1 MEYAGAVYHVMSRG
15 NAGQTIFA
23 NDEDR
28 RLFLE
33 TLGDA
38 CERCGW
44 RIHAYVLMDN
54 HYHVLLETP
63 EPNLV
68 AGMKWMQGTYT
79 QRFNRRH
86 GRCGHLFQGR
96 YKALPV
102 MAADGYFEAV
112 SSYIHLNPAR
122 ARRDELPNGDLAE
135 YRWSSYPGY
144 LHPERRRSWLCVDRV
159 LAARQWADSPAGRR
173 AYRQYLQ
180 NRVREL
186 AASGEENPVAEDAD
200 RIRRGWCLGPAEF
213 KDRLEALID
222 GRMEKKRRSSYSGGE
237 AARHDERQAERLLQA
252 GLRALGADRQKVCAA
267 PKGADEKCLLA
278 WLVRRHTAVSNEWIC
293 GQLNMGRPDCL
304 SRYPRKIDETR
315 DRQLLELRRRLEEIT
330 KIRD

>member
-15 NAGQTIFA
+15 NAGQAIFVI
-23 NDEDR
+23 DEDR

-33 TLGDA
+33 TLGEA

-44 RIHAYVLMDN
+44 RVHAYVLMDN
-54 HYHVLLETP
+54 HYHLLIETP

-68 AGMKWMQGTYT
+68 AGMKWLQGTYT

-102 MAADGYFEAV
+102 MAAAGYFETV

-122 ARRDELPNGDLAE
+122 ARLFDLHKGDLAD

-144 LHPERRRSWLCVDRV
+144 LHAGSRPPWLSVSRV
-159 LAARQWADSPAGRR
+159 LGARQWVDTPAGRR
-173 AYRQYLQ
+173 AYRQFLRQ
-180 NRVREL
+180 QVREIAMSGPNGL
-186 AASGEENPVAEDAD
+186 AAAGENGLQ
-200 RIRRGWCLGPAEF
+200 RGWYLGPAEF
-213 KDRLEALID
+213 KDRLEALVD
-222 GRMEKKRRSSYSGGE
+222 GRMKKKRRASYSGEE
-237 AARHDERQAERLLQA
+237 AGRHDERQAERLLQA
-252 GLRALGADRQKVCAA
+252 GLRTLGVDQSTVCAA
-267 PKGADEKCLLA
+267 RKKSDEKCLLA
-278 WLVRRHTAVSNEWIC
+278 WLIRRHTAVSNEWIC
-293 GQLNMGRPDCL
+293 RQLNMGRPDCL

>member
-1 MEYAGAVYHVMSRG
+1 
-15 NAGQTIFA
+15 
-23 NDEDR
+23 
-28 RLFLE
+28 
-33 TLGDA
+33 
-38 CERCGW
+38 
-44 RIHAYVLMDN
+44 
-54 HYHVLLETP
+54 
-63 EPNLV
+63 
-68 AGMKWMQGTYT
+68 
-79 QRFNRRH
+79 
-86 GRCGHLFQGR
+86 
-96 YKALPV
+96 
-102 MAADGYFEAV
+102 V

-122 ARRDELPNGDLAE
+122 ARRDELSNGDLADF
-135 YRWSSYPGY
+135 RWSSYPGY

-180 NRVREL
+180 KRVREL
-186 AASGEENPVAEDAD
+186 AASGEESPVSEDAD

-237 AARHDERQAERLLQA
+237 AARHDERQADRLLQA
-252 GLRALGADRQKVCAA
+252 GLRTLGADRQKVCAA

-293 GQLNMGRPDCL
+293 RQLNMGRPDCL